1 MDKVELYVITK
12 YIYIYI
18 YIRHYQNKE
27 YIVYIVY
34 IIKHLSI

>member
-18 YIRHYQNKE
+18 YIYLGHYQNKE
-27 YIVYIVY
+27 YIVYL
-34 IIKHLSI
+34 IKHLSI